1 MKTMMKAGALVVCI
15 AALSPIS
22 DSQAGTPQECRA
34 AYRECI
40 AANFP
45 AQECEDGYYYC
56 LYGYLPV
63 KSAALPLVDGR
74 RD

>member
-1 MKTMMKAGALVVCI
+1 MKTMMKIAAFVISI
-15 AALSPIS
+15 AALSPVS
-22 DSQAGTPQECRA
+22 NSYAGTPQECRA

-45 AQECEDGYYYC
+45 AYECEDGYYYC

-63 KSAALPLVDGR
+63 KSTAILLVDGR

>member
-1 MKTMMKAGALVVCI
+1 MKTMMKIGAVVIAI
-15 AALSPIS
+15 AAMSPVS
-22 DSQAGTPQECRA
+22 NSYAGTVQECRA
-34 AYRECI
+34 EFHECI

-45 AQECEDGYYYC
+45 NGDCQDAFYYC

-63 KSAALPLVDGR
+63 KSTAILLVDGR